1 MTIDR
6 FLRLFMLAAALP
18 VLAGAGLAGYTLWWT
33 GQSHRLEAVVTGFQA
48 APASTTRDIVATYWM
63 HVTFADPADGT
74 QREARTRVSSNI
86 WGRKAG
92 DPVPVYWSAD
102 SPDRV
107 TVASPFWLYFPAAIT
122 ALPGVMM
129 LAVLAGL
136 RRVLR
141 RRLPGL

>member
-6 FLRLFMLAAALP
+6 FLRLFMLAATLP
-18 VLAGAGLAGYTLWWT
+18 VLAGAGLAGYALWWT

-63 HVTFADPADGT
+63 HVAFADPVDGT
-74 QREARTRVSSNI
+74 QREARTQVSSNI

-107 TVASPFWLYFPAAIT
+107 TVASPFWLYLPAAIT
-122 ALPGVMM
+122 ALPGVVM
-129 LAVLAGL
+129 LLVLTVL
-136 RRVLR
+136 RRTFR